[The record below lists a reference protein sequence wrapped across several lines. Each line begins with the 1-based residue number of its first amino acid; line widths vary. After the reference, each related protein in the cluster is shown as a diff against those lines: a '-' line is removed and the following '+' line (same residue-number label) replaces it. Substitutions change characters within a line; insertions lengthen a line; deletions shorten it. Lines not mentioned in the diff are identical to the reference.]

1 MTLFQRQIYEANFNY
16 IGQTLIKA
24 YDKKKKNKESTKELS
39 NLIKN
44 LNEMYMFTNNAL
56 NELHIM
62 DFKIRLAESD
72 KLRAIERARK
82 SEKLL
87 KWYNY

>member
-62 DFKIRLAESD
+62 DFKIKLAESE

-87 KWYNY
+87 K

>member
-87 KWYNY
+87 K

>member
-1 MTLFQRQIYEANFNY
+1 MTLLQRQIYEANFNY

-62 DFKIRLAESD
+62 DFKIKLAESD

-87 KWYNY
+87 K

>member
-1 MTLFQRQIYEANFNY
+1 
-16 IGQTLIKA
+16 
-24 YDKKKKNKESTKELS
+24 
-39 NLIKN
+39 
-44 LNEMYMFTNNAL
+44 MFTNNAL

-62 DFKIRLAESD
+62 DFKIKLAESD

-87 KWYNY
+87 K

>member
-1 MTLFQRQIYEANFNY
+1 MTLLQKQIYEANFNY

-62 DFKIRLAESD
+62 DFKIKLAESD

-87 KWYNY
+87 K

>member
-1 MTLFQRQIYEANFNY
+1 MTLLQRQIYEANFNY

-24 YDKKKKNKESTKELS
+24 YDKKKKNKQSTKELS

-62 DFKIRLAESD
+62 DFKIKLAESD

-87 KWYNY
+87 K

>member
-62 DFKIRLAESD
+62 DFKIKLAESD

-87 KWYNY
+87 K

>member
-1 MTLFQRQIYEANFNY
+1 MTLLQRQIYEANFNY

-24 YDKKKKNKESTKELS
+24 YDKKKKNKQSTKELS

-44 LNEMYMFTNNAL
+44 LNEMYMFTNNVL

-62 DFKIRLAESD
+62 DFKIKLAESD

-87 KWYNY
+87 K